1 MLLRTPTTSIARCI
15 SLLAGVLLVGT
26 VGFYHIEGKWTL
38 WECLYF
44 TLVTITTVGYGDYG
58 LSHNGQVF
66 ASLLLVCGISVFT
79 YSLTTIVQIAS
90 DPEAS
95 RKRIM
100 RRRIADCSDHII
112 VCGYGRMG
120 RTICEE
126 ITREG
131 VTCVVIENNESSIRR
146 AVEDGLVVLEGE
158 ASDDE
163 LLLAAGL
170 ERARGVICAVDS
182 DAENMFITVTVREHN
197 PNCYIISRA
206 ENEMAARKLQHAG
219 ASLVVSPHQMAGR
232 TVASAVICP
241 RLAKYTNGYDDDDQS
256 FRLGETHIK
265 PGAPLVGQ
273 SVSEFGGT
281 VDGLV
286 FVAIERA
293 NGLTI
298 LRPRG
303 SEVFQQDDIV
313 IYAGGHDD
321 IAAIKNAALSPAL
334 CRL

>member
-1 MLLRTPTTSIARCI
+1 MLPTSPTTSVARCGA
-15 SLLAGVLLVGT
+15 LLAGVLVVGT
-26 VGFYHIEGKWTL
+26 IGFYFIEGDWTL

-58 LSHNGQVF
+58 LSHAGQVF
-66 ASLLLVCGISVFT
+66 ASVLLVCGISVFT
-79 YSLTTIVQIAS
+79 YSLSTIVQIAS
-90 DPEAS
+90 DPEAA
-95 RKRIM
+95 RRRIM
-100 RRRIADCSDHII
+100 KRRIADCSDHII

-126 ITREG
+126 ITRED
-131 VTCVVIENNESSIRR
+131 VLCVVIENHPPNIRR
-146 AVEDGLVVLEGE
+146 AIDDGQVVLEGE

-163 LLLAAGL
+163 LLLEAGL
-170 ERARGVICAVDS
+170 ARARGVVCAVDS

-197 PNCYIISRA
+197 PECVIISRA

-241 RLAKYTNGYDDDDQS
+241 RLAKYTNGYEDDDQS
-256 FRLGETHIK
+256 FKLGETHVR

-273 SVSEFGGT
+273 SVAQFGAT

-293 NGLTI
+293 DGRTI

-303 SEVFQQDDIV
+303 SEVFAADDIV
-313 IYAGGHDD
+313 IYAGGLDD
-321 IAAIKNAALSPAL
+321 IAAMKHAALPGAL
-334 CRL
+334 CPA